1 MKKYPLVILLFFA
14 CSCGHSQVKE
24 AVNAQVTQPGKISKQ
39 QTDLIFDMIKV
50 FPDQTQFS
58 IAFIK
63 NGNVHF
69 YGVKRVNDSITAV
82 DNARNVFEI
91 GSITKVFTSTLLAYA
106 VTEGKVKLDD
116 TISDRLGFPL
126 RNAVE
131 ISYTQL
137 ANHTS
142 GLPRMPSNFNFS
154 AMLSPSNPYK
164 NYNNADLES
173 FLKNEMKVMQN
184 PGEKYD
190 YSNVGAGTLGYVLCK
205 IANADF
211 QTLADQK
218 IFSPYGMTNT
228 TTVRSTIENRL
239 VSGLNAQ
246 GEVTSNWDLGALT
259 GAGGILST
267 VEDLSRFAQA
277 QFDSTHTAL
286 TLTRTS
292 TFRVNDH
299 LEVGLGWHILHAETG
314 DTWHWHNGGTG
325 GYTSSMAIDVK
336 NKTGIVIL
344 TNVSA
349 FHKNMKN
356 IDNLCFE
363 LMKGLAAMNTEVLKH

>member
-1 MKKYPLVILLFFA
+1 MKKSPLVILLFLA

-24 AVNAQVTQPGKISKQ
+24 AVNALATPVSKISRQ

-50 FPDQTQFS
+50 FPDQTQFAV
-58 IAFIK
+58 AFI
-63 NGNVHF
+63 NDGSVHF

-82 DNARNVFEI
+82 DNARSVFEI
-91 GSITKVFTSTLLAYA
+91 GSITKVFTSTLLAHA

-116 TISDRLGFPL
+116 AISDRLGFPL
-126 RNAVE
+126 HNAVN
-131 ISYTQL
+131 ISYKQL

-164 NYNNADLES
+164 NYSNADLEV
-173 FLKNEMKVMQN
+173 FLKNDMKVMQN

-205 IANADF
+205 IASTDYQA
-211 QTLADQK
+211 LAAEK
-218 IFSPYGMTNT
+218 IFKPHGMVST
-228 TTVRSTIENRL
+228 TTVRASIEENL
-239 VSGLNAQ
+239 VKGLNAQ
-246 GEVTSNWDLGALT
+246 GQETSNWDLGALM

-286 TLTRTS
+286 NLTRTS
-292 TFRVNDH
+292 TFHVNDH
-299 LEVGLGWHILHAETG
+299 LEVGLGWHILQAETG
-314 DTWHWHNGGTG
+314 DTWYWHNGGTG
-325 GYTSSMAIDVK
+325 GYTSSMALDVK
-336 NKTGIVIL
+336 KKTGIVLL

-349 FHKNMKN
+349 FNKNMKN

-363 LMKGLAAMNTEVLKH
+363 LMKGLAK